1 MKRISKSLFAALALA
16 PLSALALPPDC
27 DVRCVSP
34 IPCRIVCAI
43 PWTMDVVTCGV
54 WVEDY
59 DPGASCVPGATA
71 GAREEEEPLFSSEDA
86 DEVDASWECSEQDAA
101 EQ

>member
-1 MKRISKSLFAALALA
+1 MKRISKSLFAVLALA

-34 IPCRIVCAI
+34 TPCRIVCAL
-43 PWTMDVVTCGV
+43 PWSMKVVTCGV
-54 WVEDY
+54 WVSDY
-59 DPGASCVPGATA
+59 DPGASCGPSAT
-71 GAREEEEPLFSSEDA
+71 GEAREEEQLFSSEDA
-86 DEVDASWECSEQDAA
+86 DELDASWECSEQDAA

>member
-1 MKRISKSLFAALALA
+1 MNRISKALFAALALA

-27 DVRCVSP
+27 DARCVSP

-43 PWTMDVVTCGV
+43 PWTMQVVSCGV

-59 DPGASCVPGATA
+59 DPGASCVPDTA
-71 GAREEEEPLFSSEDA
+71 AQAGEEEQMFSSEDA
-86 DEVDASWECSEQDAA
+86 DEVDAAWECSEQGAA

>member
-1 MKRISKSLFAALALA
+1 MNRISKSLFAALALA

-27 DVRCVSP
+27 DVRCVATT
-34 IPCRIVCAI
+34 PCRIVCAI
-43 PWTMDVVTCGV
+43 PWTMQVVSCGV

-59 DPGASCVPGATA
+59 DPGAACAPGLTA
-71 GAREEEEPLFSSEDA
+71 EAGEEPLFSSEET
-86 DEVDASWECSEQDAA
+86 DEVDAAWECSEQDAA

>member
-27 DVRCVSP
+27 DVRCTSA

-43 PWTMDVVTCGV
+43 PWTMQVVTCGA
-54 WVEDY
+54 WVADY
-59 DPGASCVPGATA
+59 DPSAACAPGLTA
-71 GAREEEEPLFSSEDA
+71 EDREEEQLFSSEEA
-86 DEVDASWECSEQDAA
+86 DEVDASWECSKQDAA